1 LLDSQEQLAVA
12 SGLRDGSRRSWA
24 ALYDAYSVDVWRYV
38 ARLLGSD
45 PAAVADVV
53 QETFIEAA
61 RSATKFDSSRG
72 TLWTWLTGIAHHRVA
87 AHWRQAQKM
96 ANLRSLVERRAEEVR
111 HLLDATESSGGA
123 CRQND
128 PAELAAL
135 VRATL
140 AELPAD
146 YAALLIAKYMDDRD
160 LARLSEDTGGTI
172 EAVKSKLARARREFR
187 AKFDRLTREPIESM
201 IE

>member
-24 ALYDAYSVDVWRYV
+24 ALYDAYSADVWRYV

-45 PAAVADVV
+45 RAAVADVV

-61 RSATKFDSSRG
+61 RSATKFDAGRG

-87 AHWRQAQKM
+87 AHWRQAQK
-96 ANLRSLVERRAEEVR
+96 ATHLRSLVERRADEVR
-111 HLLDATESSGGA
+111 HLLDATESDGEA
-123 CRQND
+123 CQQND
-128 PAELAAL
+128 PAELASL

-146 YAALLIAKYMDDRD
+146 YAALLMAKYIDDRD
-160 LARLSEDTGGTI
+160 LAGLSAETGATI

-187 AKFDRLTREPIESM
+187 TKFDRLAREPTESM

>member
-1 LLDSQEQLAVA
+1 M
-12 SGLRDGSRRSWA
+12 
-24 ALYDAYSVDVWRYV
+24 LYDAYSADVWRYV

-61 RSATKFDSSRG
+61 RSAVKFDASRG

-96 ANLRSLVERRAEEVR
+96 ASLRSLVERRADEVR
-111 HLLDATESSGGA
+111 HWLDATESDGEAS
-123 CRQND
+123 RQND
-128 PAELAAL
+128 PVELAAL

-146 YAALLIAKYMDDRD
+146 YAALLMAKYMDDRD
-160 LARLSEDTGGTI
+160 LAGLSAESGATV

-187 AKFDRLTREPIESM
+187 AKFDRLAREPSESM